1 MPETSV
7 PSFWQQNAVE
17 QYIYKDFTS
26 RHTYPLRN
34 QFSHLYESFR
44 KGKFIKFKRQKVD
57 RSTLSEFLPRMNSY
71 THVSSIIKKQSQAN
85 KVYENYKANLI

>member
-57 RSTLSEFLPRMNSY
+57 QLLPGVGGKNGITRKGLVESYWSDENVLRMS
-71 THVSSIIKKQSQAN
+71 
-85 KVYENYKANLI
+85 